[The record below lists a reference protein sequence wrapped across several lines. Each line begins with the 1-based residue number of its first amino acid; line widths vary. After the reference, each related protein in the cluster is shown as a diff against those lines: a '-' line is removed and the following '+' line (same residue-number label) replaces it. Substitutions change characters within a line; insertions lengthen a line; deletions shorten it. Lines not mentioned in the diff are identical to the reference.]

1 MKKLMNSLLQTV
13 FAVIITLSLSGCVEY
28 LDEVLD
34 ESFEAEST
42 VSISE
47 TTETTPQI
55 TETELT
61 ETTQTEKK
69 RETAVPAELDGDY
82 LQWAQT
88 AADTVY
94 RFLKEDRY
102 HANAPDMYRFSFADL
117 NFDGVPEI
125 TFFDGGQWGGTMAA
139 CTLEGDL
146 LYHYYSAVYK
156 ESYIAAVDS
165 ETGENVMLFETS
177 GGHGFEGYRMVY
189 ALNDEVIE
197 FKEDIMYDY
206 DEDGNDSIV
215 GSYFSVNKIKSGGE
229 IGRMLDSYD
238 LSDLVEESDNGDK
251 LYQKYFGKYEELYR
265 FNSELE
271 MIEVPD
277 RDNYTKDDVYAC
289 VSQVMKKYSENLPQ
303 TSETKITETTTQTE
317 QTTAKSEAAA
327 PPETT
332 LAKTE
337 ETTVTETTAEKL
349 SVEKDGSYTTPEDV
363 AEYIHTFGTLPN
375 NFITKDEAKALGWD
389 NKKGNL
395 WDVAEGKSI
404 GGDYFGNYEGLL
416 PKAKGRKYTEC
427 DVNYEGGYRGSERII
442 FSNDGLIYYTND
454 HYQTFTQLY

>member
-1 MKKLMNSLLQTV
+1 MKRFVNVLLCTSL
-13 FAVIITLSLSGCVEY
+13 AVISAITLSGCKNKNDISSGNSET
-28 LDEVLD
+28 
-34 ESFEAEST
+34 EST
-42 VSISE
+42 VSASAVSVSE
-47 TTETTPQI
+47 TETTPQT

-61 ETTQTEKK
+61 ETTTETEPPETT
-69 RETAVPAELDGDY
+69 RETAVPTELEGDY

-102 HANAPDMYRFSFADL
+102 LANAPDMYRFSFADL

-125 TFFDGGQWGGTMAA
+125 TFFNGGQWGGAMAA

-146 LYHYYSAVYK
+146 LYNYYSAIYK

-177 GGHGFEGYRMVY
+177 GGHGFEGYHMVY
-189 ALNDEVIE
+189 ALNNDEIIE

-206 DEDGNDSIV
+206 DDEGNGSIV

-229 IGRMLDSYD
+229 FGRGLNDLYD
-238 LSDLVEESDNGDK
+238 LKDLIEESNNGDE
-251 LYQKYFGKYEELYR
+251 LYKKYFGKYEELYR
-265 FNSELE
+265 FNSETE
-271 MIEVPD
+271 MIKVPD
-277 RDNYTKDDVYAC
+277 RDNYTLDDVYVC

-303 TSETKITETTTQTE
+303 TSETKLTET
-317 QTTAKSEAAA
+317 AA

-332 LAKTE
+332 SAKTE
-337 ETTVTETTAEKL
+337 KTTVTETTAEKL

>member
-1 MKKLMNSLLQTV
+1 MKRFVNTFFSVTLAAFM
-13 FAVIITLSLSGCVEY
+13 TLSMSGCVEY
-28 LDEVLD
+28 LNEPD
-34 ESFEAEST
+34 ESFTAESA

-47 TTETTPQI
+47 TTETTPPT
-55 TETELT
+55 TETELA
-61 ETTQTEKK
+61 ETMQTEK
-69 RETAVPAELDGDY
+69 ETAVPAELEGDY

-102 HANAPDMYRFSFADL
+102 YANALLINRFGFADL
-117 NFDGVPEI
+117 TFDDVPEI
-125 TFFDGGQWGGTMAA
+125 IFFDGGQWGGEMAA
-139 CTLEGDL
+139 YTLDGDI
-146 LYHYYSAVYK
+146 LYNYSTVFDNY
-156 ESYIAAVDS
+156 ESYIAAVES
-165 ETGENVMLFETS
+165 ETGVKTMLFEAK
-177 GGHGFEGYRMVY
+177 GGHGFEASHLVF
-189 ALNDEVIE
+189 ALTDGVPM
-197 FKEDIMYDY
+197 FKEEWQY
-206 DEDGNDSIV
+206 GND
-215 GSYFSVNKIKSGGE
+215 GELYSYYAKVYSGTD
-229 IGRMLDSYD
+229 IL
-238 LSDLVEESDNGDK
+238 EESDNGDE
-251 LYQKYFGKYEELYR
+251 LYKKYFGKYEELYR
-265 FNSELE
+265 FDSKTE

-277 RDNYTKDDVYAC
+277 SENYSLEDVYAC
-289 VSQVMKKYSENLPQ
+289 VSQVMKKYSENLSK
-303 TSETKITETTTQTE
+303 TSETKLTET
-317 QTTAKSEAAA
+317 AA

-332 LAKTE
+332 TE
-337 ETTVTETTAEKL
+337 KTTVTETTAEKL

-375 NFITKDEAKALGWD
+375 NFITKAEAKELGWD

-395 WDVAEGKSI
+395 RDVAEGKSI